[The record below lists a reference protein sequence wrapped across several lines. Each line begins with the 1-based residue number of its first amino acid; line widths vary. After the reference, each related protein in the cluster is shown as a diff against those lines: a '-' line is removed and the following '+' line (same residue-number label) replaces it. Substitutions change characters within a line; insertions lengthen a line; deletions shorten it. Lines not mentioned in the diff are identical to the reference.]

1 MSLKGLNRNRW
12 FALYKSQLQ
21 FTLSSSF
28 QDNSKLTSKHKKR
41 RCLPLLHWLSRS
53 IHHSVP
59 SRLHVLQ
66 GDRGPSHPGQSC
78 SSSFLHHK
86 KKPESTSSFP
96 QLPARRGYAASNGSN
111 SLVCWVGYTM
121 GRFSFRFF

>member
-12 FALYKSQLQ
+12 FAFFLFFYKSQLQ

-28 QDNSKLTSKHKKR
+28 QDNSKLMSKHKKR
-41 RCLPLLHWLSRS
+41 RCLPLLLWLSRS

-66 GDRGPSHPGQSC
+66 GDRGPNHPGQSC
-78 SSSFLHHK
+78 SSCFLHHK
-86 KKPESTSSFP
+86 KKTRVNQQLSTAPSSQGICSLQCF
-96 QLPARRGYAASNGSN
+96 QQFGVLGRIHNG
-111 SLVCWVGYTM
+111 
-121 GRFSFRFF
+121 

>member
-12 FALYKSQLQ
+12 FVVVFLFFFYKSQLQ

-28 QDNSKLTSKHKKR
+28 QDNSKLMSKHKKR

-78 SSSFLHHK
+78 SSCFLHHK
-86 KKPESTSSFP
+86 KNQSQPAAFHSS
-96 QLPARRGYAASNGSN
+96 QLAGDMQPPT
-111 SLVCWVGYTM
+111 VPTVWCVG
-121 GRFSFRFF
+121 